1 MSCQVFSRVNKV
13 LVPAI
18 QILQERTNNAA
29 LPNNNNRDAGL
40 LETVRGRW
48 CALLETQMPTEKYDY
63 WSRIFNTV
71 VADDNS
77 GASFYVCLV
86 QSGWEKTRKP
96 GNPVPSQLGT
106 SRKYF
111 GISRKN
117 WRLAEGLGVLA

>member
-1 MSCQVFSRVNKV
+1 MEFVSNVFSCQVFSRVNKV

-29 LPNNNNRDAGL
+29 PLPNNNNRDAGL

-77 GASFYVCLV
+77 GFFLLCFFFIFGCTFHGLMSRC
-86 QSGWEKTRKP
+86 P
-96 GNPVPSQLGT
+96 PVND
-106 SRKYF
+106 
-111 GISRKN
+111 IH
-117 WRLAEGLGVLA
+117 GVL